1 MCVQESYHH
10 TWSAKWRSSE
20 TTMSTIL
27 VWSGGG
33 HALLQVCFWWD
44 YHKEKEES
52 GMLLAGILK
61 FSQLLLLFV
70 HSTHNAAWSLALGLW
85 LIMRGGTEP
94 STIHAKIRT
103 LALLLVLNMLLARCR
118 RRRLFIII
126 RYRRLIGDILHL
138 KLILL
143 FLQLI
148 LTINC
153 AKRK

>member
-1 MCVQESYHH
+1 
-10 TWSAKWRSSE
+10 
-20 TTMSTIL
+20 
-27 VWSGGG
+27 
-33 HALLQVCFWWD
+33 
-44 YHKEKEES
+44 
-52 GMLLAGILK
+52 
-61 FSQLLLLFV
+61 
-70 HSTHNAAWSLALGLW
+70 
-85 LIMRGGTEP
+85 MRGGTEP
-94 STIHAKIRT
+94 STLHAKIRT

-153 AKRK
+153 AKSKGSESDHVCQQYLTHKAVLKVHILNPINDAMFTSENCV